1 MYLGEVHHRLQ
12 GNSAQHCAQHCIA
25 HSPLQLMTLL
35 YYDPLVLQH
44 DTGNHPENAG
54 RIIPAAR
61 QLHALATHFGCV
73 RPSWEP
79 LAPEALAS
87 VHSMGYVDSIRQ
99 LSESGGG
106 QLDPD
111 TVVSPRSYDIARLAA
126 GAVCDAV
133 DKVITSE
140 EQLAFCLIRPPGHH
154 ALRSKA
160 MGFCLFNN
168 IGIAAQRAIDR
179 HGLDRVLI
187 VDWDVHHGNGT
198 QEIFWEDGRVGF
210 FSIHRYPFYPG
221 TGAAGETGG
230 GAGLGTK
237 LNSPI
242 AFGTPRAEYL
252 RQFQAGLESL
262 ADKMRPQ
269 LILISAGFDAHRLDP
284 IGSLELESEDF
295 ATMTRSILE
304 VANVHSGG
312 RVVSALEGGYNPIA
326 VAKSVET
333 HLVQLLTR

>member
-1 MYLGEVHHRLQ
+1 MCLGEVHHRPKEILP
-12 GNSAQHCAQHCIA
+12 STA
-25 HSPLQLMTLL
+25 STLRLMQLMTLL

-61 QLHALATHFGCV
+61 QLHALAAHFGCV

-79 LAPEALAS
+79 LAPAALAS
-87 VHSMGYVDSIRQ
+87 VHSMGYMDSVRQ
-99 LSESGGG
+99 LAEGGG
-106 QLDPD
+106 GHLDPD
-111 TVVSPRSYDIARLAA
+111 TVLSPRSFDIACLAA

-133 DKVITSE
+133 DKVVTSE
-140 EQLAFCLIRPPGHH
+140 ERRAFCLIRPPGHH

-168 IGIAAQRAIDR
+168 VGLAAQRAIAH

-221 TGAAGETGG
+221 TGAADETGSG
-230 GAGLGTK
+230 RGLGTK
-237 LNSPI
+237 LNVPI
-242 AFGTPRAEYL
+242 AFGTPRTEYL
-252 RQFQAGLESL
+252 RQFQAGLEFL
-262 ADKMRPQ
+262 AAKMRPQ
-269 LILISAGFDAHRLDP
+269 LVLISAGFDAHRLDP

-295 ATMTRSILE
+295 AIMTNAILE
-304 VANVHSGG
+304 VASVHSSG
-312 RVVSALEGGYNPIA
+312 RIVSALEGGYNPSA
-326 VAKSVET
+326 VAESVET
-333 HLVQLLTR
+333 HLLQLLTKP